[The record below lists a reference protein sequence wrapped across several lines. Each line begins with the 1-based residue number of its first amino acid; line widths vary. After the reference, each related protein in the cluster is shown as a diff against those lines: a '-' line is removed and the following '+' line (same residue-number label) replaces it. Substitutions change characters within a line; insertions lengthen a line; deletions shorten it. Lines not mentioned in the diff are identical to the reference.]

1 MKISFAM
8 IKKKAEISRLLFLGD
23 GATISRYPLLNI
35 LDSAKN
41 IIVDVLEI
49 IDWQGH
55 LANGNK
61 KY

>member
-1 MKISFAM
+1 M

-35 LDSAKN
+35 LDYVKN
-41 IIVDVLEI
+41 LIVDVLEI
-49 IDWQGH
+49 IDWQSH

-61 KY
+61 EY